1 MIKEKVDVVG
11 TKFGRYTVIGEAAP
25 YKSSKGTH
33 YRMVMCQCECGT
45 TKSVLL
51 ASLRSG
57 KSKSCGC
64 LAIEVRKAKQTK
76 HGDGHSRLNGVW
88 TNMKQRCYNPKRVDY
103 AKYGKRGITV
113 CDEWKND
120 YAAFRDWAIA
130 NGYDLQA
137 KRGQCTIERIDVN
150 GNYEPSNC
158 RIATQKEQC
167 NNLRK
172 NVLIEIDGRTQT
184 LKQWADESGLNE
196 AKIRYRYRNGYTG
209 SDLLNPKRVTKQQEK
224 EVIA

>member
-1 MIKEKVDVVG
+1 MKPIKHDVVG
-11 TKFGRYTVIGEAAP
+11 KRFGRLTVVSEAEPRRYASGA
-25 YKSSKGTH
+25 SS
-33 YRMVMCQCECGT
+33 RMVICQCECGT
-45 TKSVLL
+45 IKPVLVS
-51 ASLRSG
+51 SLIKG
-57 KSKSCGC
+57 GTKSCGC
-64 LAIEVRKAKQTK
+64 LLSEVSKARQTK

-88 TNMKQRCYNPKRVDY
+88 TNMKQRCYNPSRVDY
-103 AKYGKRGITV
+103 EEYGQRGITV

-130 NGYDLQA
+130 NGYDPQA

-172 NVLIEIDGRTQT
+172 NILIEIDGRTQT
-184 LKQWADESGLNE
+184 LKQWADESGLDE
-196 AKIRYRYRNGYTG
+196 AKIRYRYHHGYTG
-209 SDLLNPKRVTKQQEK
+209 SDLLNPKRVRKQQEK
-224 EVIA
+224 EVKA